1 MGHQIGTRCAN
12 SRERAELLM
21 SRGRRTEDSIVQNMQ
36 NSLCIVED
44 AQKSLCL
51 VEDAQ
56 KTSGRQ
62 VEDAQKSLSPVE
74 DAEIL

>member
-1 MGHQIGTRCAN
+1 MKFFIEHKNKTGMNAY
-12 SRERAELLM
+12 ELD
-21 SRGRRTEDSIVQNMQ
+21 SDSIVQNMQ
-36 NSLCIVED
+36 NSLCLVED

-62 VEDAQKSLSPVE
+62 VEDAQKSPSPVE